1 MFSNCAHK
9 NAAITSEGKKEE
21 PKKDSDD
28 KKQESVIRIGDMVK
42 MKYSKSAM
50 KSFAKMAKNMTK

>member
-1 MFSNCAHK
+1 MERRIIGSGVISDKIDPK
-9 NAAITSEGKKEE
+9 NSWIIL
-21 PKKDSDD
+21 DD